1 MNGRIE
7 KENKVIKK
15 IENLLK
21 TQKDR
26 EYLEGFFFYIS
37 SMSINSCYS
46 YIVYVI
52 NFLDFINKSPKDLT
66 VNDYS
71 SYMFSIR
78 DKTSAYKITVY
89 SALKKFSVY
98 LKANDINNKNPMQY
112 IERPKAIESQTTKVK
127 REKGYLNKE
136 ELKTYLN
143 NVENNIYKDRKK
155 NKTNLIWVSRDFLI
169 VLLFLNTGM
178 RCSALAQIN
187 IEDIN
192 FSTKELT
199 VYEKEDKI
207 ITYILSD
214 NLIEK
219 INIWLKNRESIIG
232 NNSGALFIS
241 SFHKRVSERTLY
253 TIINKYGFNI
263 EGKKLSPHKLRA
275 TYGTQ
280 LYDATKD
287 IVFVQK
293 AMNHN
298 SSHTTEL
305 YIRGKED
312 VARKQASDIM
322 AKLTF
327 E

>member
-21 TQKDR
+21 AQKDR

-71 SYMFSIR
+71 GYMFSIR

-263 EGKKLSPHKLRA
+263 EGKKMSPHKLRA